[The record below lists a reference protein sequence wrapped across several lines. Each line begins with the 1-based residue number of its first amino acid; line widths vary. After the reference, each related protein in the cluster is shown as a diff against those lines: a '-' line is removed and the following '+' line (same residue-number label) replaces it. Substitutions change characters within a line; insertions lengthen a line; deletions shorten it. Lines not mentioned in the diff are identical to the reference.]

1 MAEEYVL
8 IDDIIKN
15 HTERMMSL
23 RKYYPFFMITDGSLS
38 QFKGGEYKD
47 LDMGYLV
54 LAVLRFFINENS
66 FNDKPVTYKEY
77 ESFLRGILRSAF
89 KLEGN
94 LDELIRYIFDKIR
107 NSGRAFEMPFFDPV
121 EREMKI
127 ARVRFIDSIVKEE
140 DVVYTITE
148 EGIEFYLSTKEVKDE
163 STITTEQLLLEKL
176 IRSENFRGSIDVIER
191 INIEVSQLEQKRR
204 EVMKLLLTD
213 VHAGSKAVDEY
224 MDRTSVW
231 FSEERK
237 SFAKNRELVD
247 KAVKKATYSGGS
259 DTIRDVNRL
268 SNMLKLTIE
277 NHSMLIAATAELSR
291 FSDEMIRRN
300 RTRSLKNAFDFEG
313 LLRRLMDA
321 DRPELMSGV
330 VSPFLQI
337 RREKSLP
344 ISIIDNVAT
353 SVTDDGL
360 RGEKK
365 EERHFLDAWLREQE
379 KELQEKR
386 DASDAYVRLARA
398 SLESYILKK
407 KRLALPEGL
416 PEEMIGQRAG
426 AFVSIHKHG
435 KLRGCIGTFLPVTN
449 SVAEEILRN
458 AVSAATE
465 DPRFDPI
472 TPEELPWLDISVD
485 VLGRPERV
493 ESAADLDPKKYG
505 VIVSSGRKRG
515 LLLPD
520 LDGVDTVEDQIAIC
534 RQKGGIGKH
543 ENVTLERFE
552 VIRHH

>member
-1 MAEEYVL
+1 MDVC
-8 IDDIIKN
+8 
-15 HTERMMSL
+15 
-23 RKYYPFFMITDGSLS
+23 
-38 QFKGGEYKD
+38 
-47 LDMGYLV
+47 
-54 LAVLRFFINENS
+54 
-66 FNDKPVTYKEY
+66 
-77 ESFLRGILRSAF
+77 
-89 KLEGN
+89 
-94 LDELIRYIFDKIR
+94 
-107 NSGRAFEMPFFDPV
+107 GRAAFGELFDFGETFCEKAAECGHRSFV
-121 EREMKI
+121 MM
-127 ARVRFIDSIVKEE
+127 AGAFD
-140 DVVYTITE
+140 
-148 EGIEFYLSTKEVKDE
+148 GLEVKAE
-163 STITTEQLLLEKL
+163 
-176 IRSENFRGSIDVIER
+176 
-191 INIEVSQLEQKRR
+191 
-204 EVMKLLLTD
+204 
-213 VHAGSKAVDEY
+213 
-224 MDRTSVW
+224 
-231 FSEERK
+231 
-237 SFAKNRELVD
+237 
-247 KAVKKATYSGGS
+247 
-259 DTIRDVNRL
+259 RL
-268 SNMLKLTIE
+268 SHQDIT
-277 NHSMLIAATAELSR
+277 
-291 FSDEMIRRN
+291 
-300 RTRSLKNAFDFEG
+300 
-313 LLRRLMDA
+313 
-321 DRPELMSGV
+321 GV
-330 VSPFLQI
+330 CYGICTFYP
-337 RREKSLP
+337 
-344 ISIIDNVAT
+344 
-353 SVTDDGL
+353 
-360 RGEKK
+360 GEKK